1 MLCYIVDGPLVQIT
15 MEVLIMKQKKENESN
30 SATYKSRTDPTQY
43 IAAVNLDGGESK
55 KESIEHD
62 GIIYDRTDRVVFDLE
77 SVPAYIRDRLAAA
90 TLELV
95 SGIKSQAGGIAQLKA
110 RTEARKARKF

>member
-1 MLCYIVDGPLVQIT
+1 
-15 MEVLIMKQKKENESN
+15 MKQKKENESN
-30 SATYKSRTDPTQY
+30 SAAYKSRTGPTQY
-43 IAAVNLDGGESK
+43 IVVVNSDASASK
-55 KESIEHD
+55 EESIGHD

-77 SVPAYIRDRLAAA
+77 SVPTYVRDRLAAA

-95 SGIKSQAGGIAQLKA
+95 SGIKSQAGGIEQIEA